1 MNLPPLHTAVPVGE
15 VPRWIAAQPDRLGP
29 VVAVANPVGAPTAY
43 ALTAAAIGELF
54 AAERA
59 GMLTVHN
66 TPAVHRLFRRAV
78 FTLCGREHEDTR
90 AYLAA
95 GLRRS
100 AVATYLPGIAQL
112 ADRHVTAW
120 AARPGIELTEA
131 ARTYTLELCLS
142 AILGLDS
149 ADPAATR
156 IGELFEAFV
165 AGTETPPGSGD
176 LVYTD
181 ALRAAAELRQAL
193 AQCVLRAQHQNGS
206 SMLSQLMAAAAVP
219 PAGQLTDH
227 LLAVLIA
234 ARETTAAAI
243 TWLLIEAA
251 LHPRLAAELTG
262 EARTIVAAPARLQAR
277 DTAPGLRRLL
287 TECLRLH
294 PPNSVA
300 TRYTAAPIPLG
311 GFDIPAGW
319 LVAYSAPA
327 THRLAEV
334 AGPDPDRLDPDRFT
348 GPAGARRAGGL
359 LSFGRGSHACAG
371 RELAETAT
379 LLLAATVLAEHHITL
394 ERAERPT
401 VARWQ
406 PVRTPAGPVR
416 AQIHRAAVTG

>member
-1 MNLPPLHTAVPVGE
+1 MNPPPVHPIPVSPVPG
-15 VPRWIAAQPDRLGP
+15 WIAAQPDRLGP
-29 VVAVANPVGAPTAY
+29 VVAVANPAGAPIAY
-43 ALTAAAIGELF
+43 ALTPAAVAELF

-59 GMLTVHN
+59 GILAVHN

-78 FTLCGREHEDTR
+78 FTLRGREHEDTR

-100 AVATYLPGIAQL
+100 AVATYLPGIAQM
-112 ADRHVTAW
+112 AGRHVTAW
-120 AARPGIELTEA
+120 ADRPRIELTEV
-131 ARTYTLELCLS
+131 ARAYTLELCVS
-142 AILGLDS
+142 AILGVDV
-149 ADPAATR
+149 ADPDAAR
-156 IGELFEAFV
+156 IGELFERFV
-165 AGTETPPGSGD
+165 AGTETPSGAED

-181 ALRAAAELRQAL
+181 AVAAATELRAAL
-193 AQCVLRAQHQNGS
+193 AQCALRAQHQVEP
-206 SMLSQLMAAAAVP
+206 SMLSQLMAAAVVP

-243 TWLLIEAA
+243 TWLLIETA
-251 LHPRLAAELTG
+251 LHPRLAAGLSD
-262 EARTIVAAPARLQAR
+262 EARAIVAAPARLQAR

-300 TRYTAAPIPLG
+300 TRRAEASIRLCDY
-311 GFDIPAGW
+311 DIPAGW
-319 LVAYSAPA
+319 QVAYSAPA
-327 THRLAEV
+327 THHLVEV

-348 GPAGARRAGGL
+348 GPAAARRASGL
-359 LSFGRGSHACAG
+359 LSFGRGAHACAG

-379 LLLAATVLAEHHITL
+379 LLLAATVLADHHVTL

-406 PVRTPAGPVR
+406 PVRTPAGPVH
-416 AQIHRAAVTG
+416 AQIRRAAVTR

>member
-1 MNLPPLHTAVPVGE
+1 MNLPPVHPTPVEPVPG
-15 VPRWIAAQPDRLGP
+15 WLAAQPDRLGP
-29 VVAVANPVGAPTAY
+29 VVAVANPIGAPTAY
-43 ALTAAAIGELF
+43 ALTAAAVRELF
-54 AAERA
+54 TAERA
-59 GMLTVHN
+59 GTLAVHN
-66 TPAVHRLFRRAV
+66 TAAVHRLFRRAV
-78 FTLCGREHEDTR
+78 FTLRGRKHEDTR
-90 AYLAA
+90 AYLTA

-100 AVATYLPGIAQL
+100 AVAAYLPGIAQL
-112 ADRHVTAW
+112 ADRHVAAW
-120 AARPGIELTEA
+120 ATQPGIELTEV
-131 ARTYTLELCLS
+131 ARAYTLELCLS

-149 ADPAATR
+149 AEPGRAY

-165 AGTETPPGSGD
+165 AGTESLPGARN

-181 ALRAAAELRQAL
+181 AVAAAAELRQAL
-193 AQCVLRAQHQNGS
+193 AQCVLRAQHPVAP

-251 LHPRLAAELTG
+251 LHPRLAADLTS
-262 EARTIVAAPARLQAR
+262 EARTIVATPTRLQQR

-294 PPNSVA
+294 PPNSLA
-300 TRYTAAPIPLG
+300 TRRAEAPIRLS

-319 LVAYSAPA
+319 YVAYSAPA

-334 AGPDPDRLDPDRFT
+334 AGPDSDRLDPERFI
-348 GPAGARRAGGL
+348 GSAGARRAGGL
-359 LSFGRGSHACAG
+359 LSFGRGAHACAG

-379 LLLAATVLAEHHITL
+379 LLLAATVLAAHRITL

-406 PVRTPAGPVR
+406 PVRTPAGPVH
-416 AQIHRAAVTG
+416 AQIHRQVAR